1 MNLTLISSTFLL
13 LSTLKVFPSQIRY
26 IKILLELL
34 VIYLL
39 TCLFVN
45 LNLEESY
52 LVFFLSLILFLTLIY
67 LIKEEFYKVNDKLM
81 GNFEITFFIFLCL
94 LSFFLILYCNNI
106 YWSVFTLEIQS
117 FLIFG
122 SCALL
127 KSNNLL
133 KVVEGSLS
141 YIIPGFFSFFLMLAS
156 IYLMEICG
164 KDYIPGNF
172 LLLIAIMIKMGL
184 IPFGLWV
191 NNVVK
196 NLSFNSIILLTFI
209 NKLSILLILVMYFSH
224 LWYILTLCGLASLL
238 FGSVLMVNTPK
249 TKEMLAYSSII
260 NSGWLCLLMV
270 ASSNLTID
278 LESNQTILGLFYL
291 IYILGILIFIDT
303 NKKKSPFLKDL
314 NNNTLVKKINITNN
328 SLTYAGLLSMSGMP
342 PFTGFIVKYLI
353 LLQVINLFSMNIA
366 TIIVSFSII
375 ATFCYIRPIISF
387 STPEVFKSLKF
398 LGDKRLQNKI
408 DGLPFHDLILIS
420 FSVILLSTIIFIF
433 T

>member
-1 MNLTLISSTFLL
+1 
-13 LSTLKVFPSQIRY
+13 
-26 IKILLELL
+26 
-34 VIYLL
+34 
-39 TCLFVN
+39 
-45 LNLEESY
+45 
-52 LVFFLSLILFLTLIY
+52 
-67 LIKEEFYKVNDKLM
+67 
-81 GNFEITFFIFLCL
+81 
-94 LSFFLILYCNNI
+94 
-106 YWSVFTLEIQS
+106 
-117 FLIFG
+117 
-122 SCALL
+122 
-127 KSNNLL
+127 
-133 KVVEGSLS
+133 
-141 YIIPGFFSFFLMLAS
+141 
-156 IYLMEICG
+156 
-164 KDYIPGNF
+164 
-172 LLLIAIMIKMGL
+172 
-184 IPFGLWV
+184 
-191 NNVVK
+191 
-196 NLSFNSIILLTFI
+196 
-209 NKLSILLILVMYFSH
+209 
-224 LWYILTLCGLASLL
+224 
-238 FGSVLMVNTPK
+238 
-249 TKEMLAYSSII
+249 
-260 NSGWLCLLMV
+260 MV

-291 IYILGILIFIDT
+291 IYILGILIFINT

-433 T
+433 A